1 MLKLP
6 GLAVWLWSKPE
17 SPIIFAVPIAVFFA
31 VAIFSAITDQ
41 FFREGFIRFVIRSLQ
56 IGILLS
62 WVWFYVQEEETIL
75 EGLTIGLVAGVF
87 MALIYSFVL
96 KRLLAAAI
104 ALFFRLK
111 PRPAGIDKRQ
121 EH

>member
-17 SPIIFAVPIAVFFA
+17 SPIIFAIPIAVFFA

-62 WVWFYVQEEETIL
+62 WVWFYIQEEETIL

-104 ALFFRLK
+104 ALFSRLK